1 VTLRKVPAALA
12 LGLLASILA
21 HAGLYGGEHAM
32 GGGYHAL
39 LLQAALAG
47 GISLL
52 VFFGLLA
59 ASGTNAAVNG
69 SVLAARLIERLP
81 GFGSLCLA
89 AAAWYGVAEYLEPH
103 HAAASL
109 LAVPLSLAAAAWLIQ
124 LLSRA
129 VVAILA
135 GAVFAAWRAAFSP
148 KTPVWFRRLHSPR
161 PTRRILWTR
170 RRFARP
176 PPIGLDYC
184 A

>member
-21 HAGLYGGEHAM
+21 HGGLYGGEHAM

-39 LLQAALAG
+39 LLQAALASSVG
-47 GISLL
+47 LL
-52 VFFGLLA
+52 VFYGLLA
-59 ASGTNAAVNG
+59 ASGAKAAVNG
-69 SVLAARLIERLP
+69 SILAGRLIERLP
-81 GFGSLCLA
+81 GYGSLCIA
-89 AAAWYGVAEYLEPH
+89 TAGWYGVAECLEPQ

-109 LAVPLSLAAAAWLIQ
+109 LAVPLWLVAAAWLVAF
-124 LLSRA
+124 LSRR
-129 VVAILA
+129 VVAVLA
-135 GAVFAAWRAAFSP
+135 GAVFAAWRAGFSP
-148 KTPVWFRRLHSPR
+148 RTPAWLGRLRSPR

>member
-1 VTLRKVPAALA
+1 
-12 LGLLASILA
+12 
-21 HAGLYGGEHAM
+21 M

-39 LLQAALAG
+39 LLQAALAV
-47 GISLL
+47 GIGLL

-59 ASGTNAAVNG
+59 ASGANAAVDG

-89 AAAWYGVAEYLEPH
+89 AAVWYGVAECLEPQ

-109 LAVPLSLAAAAWLIQ
+109 LAVPLSLAAASWLVQ
-124 LLSRA
+124 LLSRS
-129 VVAILA
+129 VVAVLA
-135 GAVFAAWRAAFSP
+135 GAVLAAWRAAFAP
-148 KTPVWFRRLHSPR
+148 RTPVWFRRLHSPR

>member
-21 HAGLYGGEHAM
+21 HGALYGGEHAM
-32 GGGYHAL
+32 GGDYHAL

-47 GISLL
+47 GLGLL
-52 VFFGLLA
+52 VFIGLLA
-59 ASGTNAAVNG
+59 ASGANAAVNG
-69 SVLAARLIERLP
+69 SVLATRLMERLP
-81 GFGSLCLA
+81 GYGSLCIA
-89 AAAWYGVAEYLEPH
+89 AGAWYTAAECLEPH

-109 LAVPLSLAAAAWLIQ
+109 LVVPLSLAAAAWLVQ
-124 LLSRA
+124 LLGRT
-129 VVAILA
+129 VVAVLA
-135 GAVFAAWRAAFSP
+135 GAVIAIWRLSFSP
-148 KTPVWFRRLHSPR
+148 RTPAWFRRLQSPR

-176 PPIGLDYC
+176 PPIGFDSC

>member
-1 VTLRKVPAALA
+1 
-12 LGLLASILA
+12 
-21 HAGLYGGEHAM
+21 M

-47 GISLL
+47 GVGLL

-59 ASGTNAAVNG
+59 ASGANATVNG
-69 SVLAARLIERLP
+69 SVLASRLIERLP
-81 GFGSLCLA
+81 GYGSLCLA
-89 AAAWYGVAEYLEPH
+89 AVAWYGVAECLEPH

-109 LAVPLSLAAAAWLIQ
+109 LAVPLSLAAASWLVQ
-124 LLSRA
+124 LLSRS
-129 VVAILA
+129 VVAVLA
-135 GAVFAAWRAAFSP
+135 DVVIVAWRATFSP
-148 KTPVWFRRLHSPR
+148 RTPVWFRRLHSPR
-161 PTRRILWTR
+161 PKRRILWTR